1 MKDTKKTSA
10 GLSGIH
16 RLKTLSSIGKG
27 SLPPSVKSAFLDLY
41 MRQSAKDRL
50 LQEKNRLVKE
60 KKRLQEKE
68 KQINQNL
75 AEINKRMDELFK
87 LATKT
92 SKGLS
97 KIAEAK
103 SKNHTVLE
111 Y

>member
-1 MKDTKKTSA
+1 MKNINDISN
-10 GLSGIH
+10 IH
-16 RLKTLSSIGKG
+16 NLKTHSSTGR
-27 SLPPSVKSAFLDLY
+27 KSTTTSQKTAFLELY

-50 LQEKNRLVKE
+50 LTE
-60 KKRLQEKE
+60 KKRLQEERERLQKKR

-75 AEINKRMDELFK
+75 TEVDKRMAELFK